1 MPNRII
7 KESICTSDSIDSLTW
22 FEEVL
27 FYRLIVS
34 CDDFGRY
41 DGRAAVIKNRLFPL
55 KEDKLKLKEVTNAIN
70 HLSQA
75 GLIRLYTCDGKQFL
89 YLPTWESH
97 QSIRAQK
104 SKYPDPSDGCEQLN
118 TSEINCLQMNSD
130 VPVIQSYSE
139 SYSYSDAESEK
150 PKNLKRFTPPT
161 LEEVKAYI
169 EENGYKVDAEYFYK
183 FYSAGNWIDS
193 KGNPVRNWKQKL
205 ITWAKKDGAD
215 QQQPQ
220 KKKQFTTAENYTPP
234 HSTIDVAAYNKL
246 QAMFGGLSDDDI

>member
-7 KESICTSDSIDSLTW
+7 KESICTSDSIDNLTW

-70 HLSQA
+70 HLSKA
-75 GLIRLYTCDGKQFL
+75 GLIQLYTCNGKQFL

-104 SKYPDPSDGCEQLN
+104 SKYPDPSDGCELLN
-118 TSEINCLQMNSD
+118 TSESNCLQMNSD

-139 SYSYSDAESEK
+139 SYSYSDAKSEK
-150 PKNLKRFTPPT
+150 PKNRKRFTPPT
-161 LEEVKAYI
+161 LEEVKAYVQ
-169 EENGYKVDAEYFYK
+169 EKGYSVDAEYFFKY
-183 FYSAGNWIDS
+183 YAEGDWIDS
-193 KGNPVRNWKQKL
+193 KGNQVKNWKQKL
-205 ITWAKKDGAD
+205 ITWAKKDGVE

-234 HSTIDVAAYNKL
+234 HSTIDVANLERIKRE
-246 QAMFGGLSDDDI
+246 FGLDGNEV

>member
-34 CDDFGRY
+34 CDDYGRY

-55 KEDKLKLKEVTNAIN
+55 KEDKLKIKDVNNAIMK
-70 HLSQA
+70 LSQA
-75 GLIRLYTCDGKQFL
+75 GLVRLYTCNGKQFL

-97 QSIRAQK
+97 QNIRAQK
-104 SKYPDPSDGCEQLN
+104 SKYPDPSDGCELLN
-118 TSEINCLQMNSD
+118 TSEYNCMQMNAD
-130 VPVIQSYSE
+130 VPVIQSNTE
-139 SYSYSDAESEK
+139 SNTYSDTESK
-150 PKNLKRFTPPT
+150 KSRKKFTPPT

-169 EENGYKVDAEYFYK
+169 QEKGYSVDAEYFFKY
-183 FYSAGNWIDS
+183 YATGDWIDS
-193 KGNPVRNWKQKL
+193 MGNPVRNWKQKL

-215 QQQPQ
+215 QQQPE
-220 KKKQFTTAENYTPP
+220 KKKQFTTAANYEPP
-234 HSTIDVAAYNKL
+234 HKTIDVDAFRKL
-246 QAMFGGLSDDDI
+246 ESMYGGSNEIQPE